1 MFLAYLPFL
10 FWLFQLEQQNP
21 LTVPVQTFQREHH
34 TAVRFPASQL
44 EQNTKTKLVL
54 LEEGCAC
61 EELYCSRLA
70 QDRDSIQTTETSVY
84 LQKQ

>member
-34 TAVRFPASQL
+34 TAIHFPASQL
-44 EQNTKTKLVL
+44 EQNIIGLT
-54 LEEGCAC
+54 C
-61 EELYCSRLA
+61 
-70 QDRDSIQTTETSVY
+70 TSTRRG
-84 LQKQ
+84 LCL

>member
-10 FWLFQLEQQNP
+10 FWIFQLEQQNP

-44 EQNTKTKLVL
+44 EQNTFGLTRT
-54 LEEGCAC
+54 
-61 EELYCSRLA
+61 SRRGLC
-70 QDRDSIQTTETSVY
+70 
-84 LQKQ
+84 L